1 MSKKL
6 NLSIIWKALVI
17 GVLILIM
24 LIPLAFVRGNITG
37 RLDYKDNAK
46 AKVTDSWGGPIA
58 IAAPILNIPYTV
70 ESVDENKK
78 KSYSTAYAKFAP
90 KNVDIKVNLLSQS
103 RYIGIFEVPV
113 FTAEIT
119 MAGSFDKLP
128 AGDMEDAMQLK
139 NAFVTLEINDLKGI
153 STPDFVWRGKN
164 LEFAPAVYGNPLSL
178 SIPRS
183 YGYDTDSSFVV
194 TKYDRYDNYG
204 SNSNVL
210 KSLSSRVEFNND
222 SSQFEIKFKIKGSD
236 SISFAPIAKENNFAI
251 SSTWANPSFSGAF
264 LPDTKTINSEGFNAK
279 WNISYLASG
288 IPTRLNGADL
298 SSAIFKTALLV
309 PVDNYRAAER
319 ATKYGILFIILTF
332 LSFFVFE
339 ITSKKPVHPFQY
351 LLAGL
356 AMAIFYMLLLSISEF
371 IPFGWAYLIAAAAV
385 VIMLTVYLK
394 FAVLK
399 SMSVKN
405 MLLVAAAFSALYGYL
420 YILLQ
425 LQDMALIFGSIS
437 LFVALAIVMYATRN
451 ISWYEEQ

>member
-1 MSKKL
+1 MTKKL

-17 GVLILIM
+17 GVLILLM

-37 RLDYKDNAK
+37 RLEYKDNAT

-58 IAAPILNIPYTV
+58 IAAPILNIPYQV
-70 ESVDENKK
+70 EYVDENKK
-78 KSYSTAYAKFAP
+78 KSYSTEYAKFAP
-90 KNVDIKVNLLSQS
+90 KNVDVKVNMISQS

-119 MAGSFDKLP
+119 MKGNFDKLP
-128 AGDMEDAMQLK
+128 DADMDNSKQLK
-139 NAFVTLEINDLKGI
+139 DAFVTLEINDLKGI
-153 STPDFVWRGKN
+153 STPDFIWKGKN
-164 LEFAPAVYGNPLSL
+164 LEFAPAIYGTPLSL

-183 YGYDTDSSFVV
+183 YGAQLDSFAVAS
-194 TKYDRYDNYG
+194 KRYDYDSPA
-204 SNSNVL
+204 SNTL
-210 KSLSSRVEFNND
+210 KSLSSRVNFNND
-222 SSQFEIKFKIKGSD
+222 SSEFMIKFRIKGSD
-236 SISFAPIAKENNFAI
+236 SISFAPIAKENNFEL
-251 SSTWANPSFSGAF
+251 SSTWRNPSFSGAF
-264 LPDTKTINSEGFNAK
+264 LPDTKTVNSEGFNAK

-288 IPTRLNGADL
+288 IPTRLNKADL

-319 ATKYGILFIILTF
+319 ATKYGFLFIVLTF
-332 LSFFVFE
+332 LAFFVFE

-371 IPFGWAYLIAAAAV
+371 MPFGWAYLIAAAAI
-385 VIMLTVYLK
+385 VIMLTAYLK

-399 SMSVKN
+399 SLSAKN
-405 MLLVAAAFSALYGYL
+405 TALIALAFSALYGYL

-437 LFVALAIVMYATRN
+437 LFVGLAIVMYATRN
-451 ISWYEEQ
+451 INWYEEQ